1 MITCVICA
9 MAQAIDTVEE
19 MRLKTTL
26 DLQVRLIYARV
37 ALKLMPPILL
47 CWPMTSK
54 ADVGDMAVE
63 AEPSCQYSVKFC
75 CCATD
80 DSRGVV

>member
-1 MITCVICA
+1 

-26 DLQVRLIYARV
+26 DLQVRLIYRRV
-37 ALKLMPPILL
+37 TLKLMPPISLR
-47 CWPMTSK
+47 WPTTSE

-63 AEPSCQYSVKFC
+63 VEPFRQYSVKFC
-75 CCATD
+75 CRATD
-80 DSRGVV
+80 DSKGAV